1 MWWLTNLMISH
12 ERSVAAN
19 TVELL
24 LSSTIDHM
32 DLCSTLGSML
42 PAHQYEYT
50 QRRLLRN
57 MVYYTDTMG
66 TLRRKCTRRSIFWSG
81 VGKRLT
87 PPSACSV
94 NLTKKQKKKPERKEN
109 KSSSRERAAPR
120 PPSRCSARLIWGR
133 VRRGGGWRVR
143 CKKTRKPPLSR
154 ANSHTSIFSRQ
165 PGKHPSI
172 FSTADRELL
181 SNAGFRWQVL

>member
-1 MWWLTNLMISH
+1 MWWLTDLMISH

-66 TLRRKCTRRSIFWSG
+66 TLRGKCTRRSIFRSG

-94 NLTKKQKKKPERKEN
+94 NLTKKQKKNPERKEN

-120 PPSRCSARLIWGR
+120 PPSRCIARLVWGR

-143 CKKTRKPPLSR
+143 CKKKPQTSTFTRKL
-154 ANSHTSIFSRQ
+154 AHQ
-165 PGKHPSI
+165 H
-172 FSTADRELL
+172 LL
-181 SNAGFRWQVL
+181 SSARKTPFHLLHCGP

>member
-1 MWWLTNLMISH
+1 MWWLTNLMVSH

-24 LSSTIDHM
+24 PSSTIDHM

-57 MVYYTDTMG
+57 KLYYTDTMG
-66 TLRRKCTRRSIFWSG
+66 TLRGKCTKRSIFWSG

-94 NLTKKQKKKPERKEN
+94 NLTKKKRKKTKE
-109 KSSSRERAAPR
+109 KKTSRPLVNV
-120 PPSRCSARLIWGR
+120 PHL
-133 VRRGGGWRVR
+133 VRRVAASRVSYGDVSAEGAAGG
-143 CKKTRKPPLSR
+143 
-154 ANSHTSIFSRQ
+154 
-165 PGKHPSI
+165 
-172 FSTADRELL
+172 
-181 SNAGFRWQVL
+181 